1 MQEMFRAQIRQILGG
16 RMKWLMAVCLL
27 LPVLLTFGAVTS
39 GGLGE
44 IRDEIQEE
52 QTVNRAAAGVF
63 SADTRP
69 ILWSGQDEEF
79 AGGKII
85 LTEEGV
91 HYETRRHNG
100 REWKTHRGP
109 IDDDMVL
116 VVNRGYLI
124 VRDGE
129 LWTDESL
136 KPSGNNWHIQ
146 HRNHRDSVRPEL
158 AVVDVT
164 VRSVCA
170 GYLFI
175 LYPQVICLLLAL
187 LYGTSVL
194 GSELDGKTLPYLFS
208 RPLPRWHFVVGKYL
222 GIVASLAIPT
232 AISLT
237 ASWMIL
243 GFSSDISLLIGI
255 LAGAIGALF
264 AYNAVFIF
272 FGFLTP
278 RRAMI
283 VALIYGILFE
293 LILSFVPAL
302 INQIT
307 VTYYLRSLVVEILDL
322 QVPREMARVVGGAS
336 LPFALAA
343 LLAIIVVTL
352 GASSVMA
359 AQHEYVVKDEA

>member
-1 MQEMFRAQIRQILGG
+1 MQEMFRAQVRQILGG
-16 RMKWLMAVCLL
+16 RMKWLMAVCLV

-44 IRDEIQEE
+44 LKDGIAEE
-52 QTVNRAAAGVF
+52 QLVHKAAAGVF
-63 SADTRP
+63 PAETRP
-69 ILWSGQDEEF
+69 VLWAGQDEEF
-79 AGGKII
+79 AGGKIL

-91 HYETRRHNG
+91 SYQSAQWTGDGWESVMRPV
-100 REWKTHRGP
+100 EMDQV
-109 IDDDMVL
+109 I

-129 LWTDESL
+129 LWTDEDQ
-136 KPSGNNWHIQ
+136 KPDRSHFHFQ
-146 HRNHRDSVRPEL
+146 HRNREDSIRPEL

-170 GYLFI
+170 GFLFI

-222 GIVASLAIPT
+222 GIVASVAIPT
-232 AISLT
+232 GLSLM
-237 ASWMIL
+237 ASWLVL
-243 GFSSDISLLIGI
+243 GFASDVSLFIGL
-255 LAGAIGALF
+255 LAGTVGALF

-307 VTYYLRSLVVEILDL
+307 VTYYLRSLVVEILQL
-322 QVPREMARVVGGAS
+322 EVPREMARVVGGAS
-336 LPFALAA
+336 LPIALLA

-352 GASSVMA
+352 TASSTLA
-359 AQHEYVVKDEA
+359 ARHEYVVKDDA